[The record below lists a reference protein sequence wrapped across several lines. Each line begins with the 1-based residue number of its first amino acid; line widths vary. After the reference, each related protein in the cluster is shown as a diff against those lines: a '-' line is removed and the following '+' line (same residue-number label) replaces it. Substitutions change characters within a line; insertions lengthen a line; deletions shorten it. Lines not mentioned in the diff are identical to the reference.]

1 MANWCNNTVVFE
13 GTDEAIEQITQLFK
27 TMAEKEQKEDCGQLP
42 DFVEDTNG
50 DYFFSISQENECKG
64 VFQYETKWSPNTEAV
79 KQIAQHFKVDFTL
92 EYYELDCWVYG
103 KAIFEDGILTDIWLD
118 QQDLDSCEIDEET
131 DTYHFE
137 GKEYCECEILETI
150 LERKIE
156 NHFKNI
162 KIQNNE
168 IIS

>member
-27 TMAEKEQKEDCGQLP
+27 SMAEKEQKEDCGQLP
-42 DFVEDTNG
+42 DFVQDTHG
-50 DYFFSISQENECKG
+50 DYFFCISQDNESTG

-79 KQIAQHFKVDFTL
+79 KQIAEHFKVAFTH
-92 EYYELDCWVYG
+92 EYEELGCLVYG
-103 KAIFEDGILTDIWLD
+103 KATFENGTLTETC
-118 QQDLDSCEIDEET
+118 LDSQDFDSYELDEET

-137 GKEYCECEILETI
+137 GKEYDSEWEILETL

-156 NHFKNI
+156 NQLNSI
-162 KIQNNE
+162 KI
-168 IIS
+168 